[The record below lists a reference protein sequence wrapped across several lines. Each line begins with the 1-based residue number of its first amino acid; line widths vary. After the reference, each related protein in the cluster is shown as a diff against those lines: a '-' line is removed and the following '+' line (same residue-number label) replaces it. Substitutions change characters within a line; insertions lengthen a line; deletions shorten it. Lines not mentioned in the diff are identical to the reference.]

1 LSRLHGER
9 IGIGPPDSGTRFL
22 AVRMLARSGV
32 NADNAD
38 LVSSDMTSAAAQ
50 LRAGALDLMFLVGAS
65 DGPLLRELIG
75 DPGFR
80 VRGLPNAVAY
90 ARLDRSLTALTL
102 PAGVL
107 DLARGVPRQD
117 LPMVA
122 ATANLVAQ
130 ADLHP
135 ALVDLLLEAAVE
147 VHGAGGIF
155 ADPGTFPSP
164 RHSDFPLSSDAV
176 RHYKNGP
183 PFLQRYLPFWVATW
197 IDRTKVMIVPL
208 LALLLPLI
216 KVLPPV
222 YAWRVRRRI
231 IRWYVALRRLDL
243 ELETGPRDPDRL
255 TELGERL
262 KQIESEV
269 AQVDVPLSYADQ
281 LYNLRLHIQA
291 LEHRL
296 ARLASA

>member
-1 LSRLHGER
+1 
-9 IGIGPPDSGTRFL
+9 
-22 AVRMLARSGV
+22 ML
-32 NADNAD
+32 
-38 LVSSDMTSAAAQ
+38 
-50 LRAGALDLMFLVGAS
+50 
-65 DGPLLRELIG
+65 
-75 DPGFR
+75 
-80 VRGLPNAVAY
+80 
-90 ARLDRSLTALTL
+90 
-102 PAGVL
+102 
-107 DLARGVPRQD
+107 
-117 LPMVA
+117 
-122 ATANLVAQ
+122 
-130 ADLHP
+130 
-135 ALVDLLLEAAVE
+135 
-147 VHGAGGIF
+147 
-155 ADPGTFPSP
+155 
-164 RHSDFPLSSDAV
+164 
-176 RHYKNGP
+176 
-183 PFLQRYLPFWVATW
+183 
-197 IDRTKVMIVPL
+197 VPL